1 MKQETIQKLKELA
14 RVNIIEKDDKIIF
27 VVLGDKKN
35 ARTNKKKRTD

>member
-14 RVNIIEKDDKIIF
+14 RVKIIEKDDKIIF

-35 ARTNKKKRTD
+35 GRINKKKRTN